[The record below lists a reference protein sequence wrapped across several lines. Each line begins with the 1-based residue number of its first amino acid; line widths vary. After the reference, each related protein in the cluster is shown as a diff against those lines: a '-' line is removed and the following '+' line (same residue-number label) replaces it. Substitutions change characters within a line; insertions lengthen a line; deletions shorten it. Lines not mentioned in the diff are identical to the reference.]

1 MIEGFCLEL
10 NNVTKIINCFP
21 FDCASMSYHQCT
33 CYTSKGYRIVQLVHG
48 ARNKVLEV
56 VGASFRASTVKD
68 GTECMVGV
76 IHRCMEYIVR
86 GSDSLLQSIQVAPL
100 DASSINESSTCPVF
114 SQVLPK
120 VLL

>member
-1 MIEGFCLEL
+1 MIERFCLEL
-10 NNVTKIINCFP
+10 NNVTKFINCFP
-21 FDCASMSYHQCT
+21 LDCDSMSYHQCT

-76 IHRCMEYIVR
+76 IHRCMEYIIR
-86 GSDSLLQSIQVAPL
+86 GSYSLLQSIQVAPL
-100 DASSINESSTCPVF
+100 DARCINESSTRPIF
-114 SQVLPK
+114 PQMLPK
-120 VLL
+120 LLL